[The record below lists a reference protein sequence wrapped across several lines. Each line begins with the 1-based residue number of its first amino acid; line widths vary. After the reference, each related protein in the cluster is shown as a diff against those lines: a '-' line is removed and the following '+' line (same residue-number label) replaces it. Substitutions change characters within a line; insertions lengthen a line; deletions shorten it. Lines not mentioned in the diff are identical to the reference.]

1 LQHTKQRLKLAP
13 AGAAQEK
20 RRNCPPKMSQI
31 VPSKFWLLPTF
42 VERPTKQTD
51 IKMRKVIAA
60 FNMTLDGICDH
71 TTGVADEGLHEHYSD
86 LIDNA
91 GVILYGRTTYQLM
104 QFWQTLLQNP
114 SGEKSMDEFA
124 VSLDRIQKLV
134 FSNTLKDTGWKT
146 AELAKSPLDNEILEL
161 KHQAGK
167 DILVG
172 SRSLIIQLLNS
183 KLIDEF
189 QICIHPVI
197 EGKGLLLFDQ
207 IKDRIM
213 LKLIKTK
220 SLSSGATI
228 FYYGLT
234 AE

>member
-1 LQHTKQRLKLAP
+1 MK
-13 AGAAQEK
+13 
-20 RRNCPPKMSQI
+20 
-31 VPSKFWLLPTF
+31 
-42 VERPTKQTD
+42 
-51 IKMRKVIAA
+51 KVIAA
-60 FNMTLDGICDH
+60 FNMTLDGVCDH
-71 TTGVADEGLHEHYSD
+71 TAGIADEGLHQHYSE

-104 QFWQTLLQNP
+104 QFWQTLLLNP
-114 SGEKSMDEFA
+114 SGKKSMDDFA
-124 VSLDRIQKLV
+124 ISIDKIQKLV
-134 FSNTLKDTGWKT
+134 FSHTLKDTEWDSAK
-146 AELAKSPLDNEILEL
+146 LAKRPLGEEVLQL
-161 KHQAGK
+161 KQQPGK

-172 SRSLIIQLLNS
+172 SRSLIIQLLNG

-220 SLSSGATI
+220 LLNSGAAV
-228 FYYGLT
+228 FYYEPT
-234 AE
+234 RE